1 MVTVQGNYVQFRFFR
16 PQARQVHLVGDFNGW
31 ADGELPMVRSGD
43 GYWLAVVRLPY
54 GSYRFRY
61 RADGEW
67 FTDFAAFG
75 VEYGP
80 MGIDSIV
87 HVAAA

>member
-16 PQARQVHLVGDFNGW
+16 PQARAVYLVGDFNGW
-31 ADGELPMVRSGD
+31 ADGGLPMVRSGD
-43 GYWLAVVRLPY
+43 GYWLAVVRLPH

-80 MGIDSIV
+80 MGMDSIV
-87 HVAAA
+87 QVAAA